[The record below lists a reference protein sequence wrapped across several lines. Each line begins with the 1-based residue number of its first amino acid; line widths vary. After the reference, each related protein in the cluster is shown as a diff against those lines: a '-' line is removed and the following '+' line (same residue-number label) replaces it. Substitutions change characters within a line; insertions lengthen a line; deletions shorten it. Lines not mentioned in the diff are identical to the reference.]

1 MTTDQDVL
9 QALRTEARR
18 RGRNL
23 GELLVLY
30 GLERTLDR
38 LTRTEYAD
46 AFVLKGGVLLAAF
59 DQRRVTRD
67 IDLQATA
74 IELSP
79 ARLVA
84 VVRSIA
90 AVDAA
95 DGLVFDDVDPRV
107 DVIREDDEYE
117 GLRALC
123 TARLG
128 RSPLRVQLD
137 VSTGDP
143 VWPAPQRVVVPG
155 LLGDDVTILG
165 HPMPTVIAEK
175 TVTIL
180 QRGTTSTR
188 WRDYVDVVNLARA
201 HTFSAGELR
210 HAARAVAAHRGDEL
224 RPIAPSVAGYGDVAQ
239 GTWAAWKAKNDL
251 VTRSEETLD
260 DQVSMI
266 VRFLDPLYAGEI
278 PDSHTWNPDFQ
289 TWERSAP
296 GTSTTGR

>member
-1 MTTDQDVL
+1 MTTDQEVL
-9 QALRTEARR
+9 RALRAESRR

-30 GLERTLDR
+30 ALERTLDR

-79 ARLVA
+79 ARLVE
-84 VVRSIA
+84 VVQAIA

-95 DGLVFDDVDPRV
+95 DGLVFDEADPRV
-107 DVIREDDEYE
+107 EVIREDDEYE

-155 LLGDDVTILG
+155 LLGGDVTIMG

-201 HTFSAGELR
+201 HAFAAGDLR
-210 HAARAVAAHRGDEL
+210 HAALAVAAHREEEL
-224 RPIAPSVAGYGDVAQ
+224 RPLAPSVAGYGLVGQ
-239 GTWAAWKAKNDL
+239 GKWAAWRTKNDL
-251 VTRSEETLD
+251 VARSEVILD
-260 DQVSMI
+260 DQMSMI
-266 VRFLDPLYAGEI
+266 VRFLDPVYAGDV
-278 PDSHTWNPDFQ
+278 PDSHTWDPDSR
-289 TWERSAP
+289 TWGPAP
-296 GTSTTGR
+296 DMSKAVR

>member
-1 MTTDQDVL
+1 MTTDMDVL
-9 QALRTEARR
+9 RALRAEARR

-46 AFVLKGGVLLAAF
+46 AFILKGGVLLAAF

-79 ARLVA
+79 ALLVE
-84 VVRSIA
+84 VVRAIA
-90 AVDAA
+90 AVETD
-95 DGLVFDDVDPRV
+95 DGLVFDDAMPRV
-107 DVIREDDEYE
+107 EVIREDAEYE

-123 TARLG
+123 TATLG
-128 RSPLRVQLD
+128 RSPVRVQLD

-155 LLGDDVTILG
+155 LLGDDVTIMG
-165 HPMPTVIAEK
+165 HPMPTVVAEK
-175 TVTIL
+175 SVTIL

-188 WRDYVDVVNLARA
+188 WRDYVDIVNLARA
-201 HTFSAGELR
+201 HAFAAGDLR
-210 HAARAVAAHRGDEL
+210 TAARAVAEHRGEEL
-224 RPIAPSVAGYGDVAQ
+224 RPLAASVAGYGDVAQ
-239 GTWAAWKAKNDL
+239 GKWAAWRTTNDL
-251 VTRSEETLD
+251 VHRSAAHLD
-260 DQVSMI
+260 DQMSAI
-266 VRFLDPLYAGEI
+266 VQFIDPVYAGESAE
-278 PDSHTWNPDFQ
+278 DSIWNPDSQ
-289 TWERSAP
+289 AWERPSD
-296 GTSTTGR
+296 TSKAGR